1 MENRHYYDE
10 RYKEGVVHIDPEFIK
25 KASESNLLE
34 LITREKTEAVL
45 GGDFN
50 IYIEIKGTNYV
61 LMHIKKNQYIVIN
74 RRIWCK
80 KTKKWIHLAK
90 RLANGF
96 HFKLNNG
103 EVTTQPRVKHKCKK
117 KTMYIYRII
126 MSYSL
131 YGCVDGLDSAKDVHH
146 VNERYYNMHN
156 CLRYVDRDVHLN
168 YHFDTG
174 NKSKRDG
181 KIIKNYKEF
190 CDFLNEIKRVDKMA
204 SIMQL

>member
-1 MENRHYYDE
+1 
-10 RYKEGVVHIDPEFIK
+10 
-25 KASESNLLE
+25 
-34 LITREKTEAVL
+34 
-45 GGDFN
+45 
-50 IYIEIKGTNYV
+50 
-61 LMHIKKNQYIVIN
+61 
-74 RRIWCK
+74 
-80 KTKKWIHLAK
+80 
-90 RLANGF
+90 
-96 HFKLNNG
+96 
-103 EVTTQPRVKHKCKK
+103 
-117 KTMYIYRII
+117 